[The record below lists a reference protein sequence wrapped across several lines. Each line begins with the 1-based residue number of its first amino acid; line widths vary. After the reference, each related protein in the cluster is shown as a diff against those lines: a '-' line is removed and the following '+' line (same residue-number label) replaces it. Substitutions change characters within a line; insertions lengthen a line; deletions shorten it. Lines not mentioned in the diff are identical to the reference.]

1 MALVTQE
8 KLKQLYS
15 QAQDYKGDI
24 RESYNETFE
33 LTDPFFK
40 IADSGKK
47 ESLERRKIDSTV
59 LVSQR
64 FLCNFIMTSLFS
76 RSGSWAMLKTN
87 PTAYKEINKADGEV
101 AQDTI
106 EALNKLMEKNS
117 NIVYEVNETTNY
129 YTETAKA
136 LMDSLRVGTGVRKT
150 VVLASRSKPLT
161 YEYINL
167 DNFYYLED
175 SFGHP
180 TITFKVHTE
189 KTLSQLNDMFG
200 HIKGWKKPDSLE
212 SEEDLKKTINV
223 IESVIPDFKESDS
236 TVTYYHTVHT
246 EGFEEICLEEVLK
259 YQPFR
264 VFRWGT
270 DSSNPWGIGIGRENT
285 DLLKDLEDYKSKR
298 NKHMD
303 KIVNPPINWRGNIDL
318 MYKASLEPGEINYAG
333 DGLSGENDLGVQPIN
348 LGTNLLPV
356 EQDIADAR
364 QRIREIYM
372 AQPLGD
378 VLDTKN
384 RSATEMSLRHEM
396 FRKEFSGAYE
406 LLNTEL
412 LQPTFMDAYI
422 ILQEKGLL
430 DDYTTVDE
438 NTANN
443 KYLEFSQII
452 YLNELTKSAGREE
465 VMNAVSWYQINAEL
479 TEESRRKYLM
489 NIPKFNR
496 WSAEKM
502 KVPLDLIP
510 PTKEVEEAMKRED
523 MIAQLTQLGQV
534 QNEGLQPQVQE
545 IAGGMNV
552 GQQREI

>member
-24 RESYNETFE
+24 RESYNETFK
-33 LTDPFFK
+33 LTDPFFEIK
-40 IADSGKK
+40 DSGKK
-47 ESLERRKIDSTV
+47 EKNERRKIDSTI
-59 LVSQR
+59 LTSQR

-87 PTAYKEINKADGEV
+87 PTAYKEITEADGEV

-106 EALNKLMEKNS
+106 ESLNKLMEKNS
-117 NIVYEVNETTNY
+117 NTVYEVNETTNY

-136 LMDSLRVGTGVRKT
+136 LMDCIRVGTGIRKI
-150 VVLASRSKPLT
+150 VELASNSKPYT

-175 SFGHP
+175 SFGYP
-180 TITFKVHTE
+180 TITFKIHSE
-189 KTLSQLNDMFG
+189 KTLQQLNDMFG
-200 HIKGWKKPDSLE
+200 HIKGWKKPNELE

-223 IESVIPDFKESDS
+223 IESVIPDFQELNS
-236 TVTYYHTVHT
+236 TVVYYHSVHT
-246 EGFEEICLEEVLK
+246 EGFEELLLEETID

-285 DLLKDLEDYKSKR
+285 DLLNDLETFKSER
-298 NKHMD
+298 EKHMK
-303 KIVNPPINWRGNIDL
+303 KIVNPPGNWKGNIDL
-318 MYKASLEPGEINYAG
+318 MYKASLEAGAINYGG
-333 DGLSGENDLGVQPIN
+333 DGLSGENDLGFYPIN
-348 LGTNLLPV
+348 VGTNLLPV

-422 ILQEKGLL
+422 ILQKKSLL
-430 DDYTTVDE
+430 DDYSTVDE
-438 NTANN
+438 NTSNN
-443 KYLEFSQII
+443 KYLEFSQIV
-452 YLNELTKSAGREE
+452 YLNELTKNAGRER
-465 VMNAVSWYQINAEL
+465 VMDVVSWYQINAEI
-479 TEESRRKYLM
+479 TDESRRKYL
-489 NIPKFNR
+489 ISVPAFNK
-496 WSAEKM
+496 WSAETM
-502 KVPLDLIP
+502 RIPSELIP
-510 PTKEVEEAMKRED
+510 KSAEVEKAIQRDEQ
-523 MIAQLTQLGQV
+523 IAQLAQLGQV
-534 QNEGLQPQVQE
+534 QNEGLQPQVEQ
-545 IAGGMNV
+545 IVGGMDV
-552 GQQREI
+552 GQ

>member
-15 QAQDYKGDI
+15 QAQDYKSDI
-24 RESYNETFE
+24 RESYNETFK
-33 LTDPFFK
+33 LTDPFFEIK
-40 IADSGKK
+40 DSGKK
-47 ESLERRKIDSTV
+47 EKNERRKIDSTI
-59 LVSQR
+59 LTSQR

-87 PTAYKEINKADGEV
+87 PTAYKEITEADGEV

-106 EALNKLMEKNS
+106 ESLNKLMEKNS
-117 NIVYEVNETTNY
+117 DTVYEVNETTNY

-136 LMDSLRVGTGVRKT
+136 LMDCIRVGTGIRKI
-150 VVLASRSKPLT
+150 VELASNSKPYT

-180 TITFKVHTE
+180 TITFKIHSE

-200 HIKGWKKPDSLE
+200 HIKGWKKPDELE

-223 IESVIPDFKESDS
+223 IESVIPDFQELNS
-236 TVTYYHTVHT
+236 TVVYYHSVHT
-246 EGFEEICLEEVLK
+246 EGFEELLLEETID

-285 DLLKDLEDYKSKR
+285 DLLNDLETFKSER
-298 NKHMD
+298 VKHMK
-303 KIVNPPINWRGNIDL
+303 KIVNPPLNWRGNIDL

-422 ILQEKGLL
+422 ILQKKGLL
-430 DDYTTVDE
+430 DDYSTVDE
-438 NTANN
+438 NTSNN
-443 KYLEFSQII
+443 KYLEFSQIV
-452 YLNELTKSAGREE
+452 YLNELTKNAGRER
-465 VMNAVSWYQINAEL
+465 VMDVVSWYQINAEI
-479 TEESRRKYLM
+479 TDESRRKYL
-489 NIPKFNR
+489 ISVPAFNK
-496 WSAEKM
+496 WSAETM
-502 KVPLDLIP
+502 RIPSELIP
-510 PTKEVEEAMKRED
+510 KSTEVEKAIQRDEQ
-523 MIAQLTQLGQV
+523 IAQLAQLGQV
-534 QNEGLQPQVQE
+534 QNEGLQPQVEQLV
-545 IAGGMNV
+545 GGMNV
-552 GQQREI
+552 GQ

>member
-1 MALVTQE
+1 MALVTQD
-8 KLKQLYS
+8 KLKQLFQ
-15 QAQDYKGDI
+15 QAQDYKSDI
-24 RESYNETFE
+24 RESYNETFK
-33 LTDPFFK
+33 LTDPFFEIK
-40 IADSGKK
+40 DSGKK
-47 ESLERRKIDSTV
+47 EKNERRKIDSTI
-59 LVSQR
+59 LTSQR

-87 PTAYKEINKADGEV
+87 PTAYKEITEADGEV

-106 EALNKLMEKNS
+106 ESLNKLMEKNS
-117 NIVYEVNETTNY
+117 DTVYEVNETTNY

-136 LMDSLRVGTGVRKT
+136 LMDCIRVGTGIRKI
-150 VVLASRSKPLT
+150 VELASNSKPYT

-180 TITFKVHTE
+180 TITFKIHSE

-200 HIKGWKKPDSLE
+200 HIKGWKKPVELE

-223 IESVIPDFKESDS
+223 IESVIPDFQELNS
-236 TVTYYHTVHT
+236 TVVYYHSVHT
-246 EGFEEICLEEVLK
+246 EGFEELLLEEIID

-285 DLLKDLEDYKSKR
+285 DLLNDLENFKAKR
-298 NKHMD
+298 VKHMD

-422 ILQEKGLL
+422 ILQKKGLL
-430 DDYTTVDE
+430 DDYSTVDE
-438 NTANN
+438 NTSNN
-443 KYLEFSQII
+443 KYLEFSQIV
-452 YLNELTKSAGREE
+452 YLNELTKNAGRER
-465 VMNAVSWYQINAEL
+465 VMDVVSWYQINAEI
-479 TEESRRKYLM
+479 TDESRRKYL
-489 NIPKFNR
+489 ISVPAFNK
-496 WSAEKM
+496 WSAETM
-502 KVPLDLIP
+502 RIPSELIP
-510 PTKEVEEAMKRED
+510 KSTEVEKAIQRDEQ
-523 MIAQLTQLGQV
+523 IAQLAQLGQV
-534 QNEGLQPQVQE
+534 QNEGLQPQVEQLV
-545 IAGGMNV
+545 GGMNV
-552 GQQREI
+552 GQ

>member
-24 RESYNETFE
+24 RESYNETFK
-33 LTDPFFK
+33 LTDPFFEIK
-40 IADSGKK
+40 DSGKK
-47 ESLERRKIDSTV
+47 EKNERRKIDSTI
-59 LVSQR
+59 LTSQR

-87 PTAYKEINKADGEV
+87 PTAYKEITEADGEV

-106 EALNKLMEKNS
+106 ESLNKLMEKNS
-117 NIVYEVNETTNY
+117 NTVYEVNETTNY

-136 LMDSLRVGTGVRKT
+136 LMDCIRVGTGIRKI
-150 VVLASRSKPLT
+150 VELASNSKPYT

-180 TITFKVHTE
+180 TITFKIHSE
-189 KTLSQLNDMFG
+189 KTLQQLNDMFG
-200 HIKGWKKPDSLE
+200 HIKGWKKPDELE

-223 IESVIPDFKESDS
+223 IESVIPDFQELNS
-236 TVTYYHTVHT
+236 TVVYYHSVHT
-246 EGFEEICLEEVLK
+246 EGFEELLLEEIID

-285 DLLKDLEDYKSKR
+285 DLLNDLENFKAKR
-298 NKHMD
+298 VKHMD

-422 ILQEKGLL
+422 ILQKKGLL
-430 DDYTTVDE
+430 DDYSTVDE
-438 NTANN
+438 NTSNN
-443 KYLEFSQII
+443 KYLEFSQIV
-452 YLNELTKSAGREE
+452 YLNELTKNAGRER
-465 VMNAVSWYQINAEL
+465 VMDVVSWYQINAEI
-479 TEESRRKYLM
+479 TDESRRKYL
-489 NIPKFNR
+489 ISVPAFNK
-496 WSAEKM
+496 WSAETM
-502 KVPLDLIP
+502 RIPSELIP
-510 PTKEVEEAMKRED
+510 KSTEVEKAIQRDEQ
-523 MIAQLTQLGQV
+523 IAQLAQLGQV
-534 QNEGLQPQVQE
+534 QNEGLQPQVEQLV
-545 IAGGMNV
+545 GGMNV
-552 GQQREI
+552 GQ